1 MNKQVIIKEF
11 YKSSPIFIIAALIF
25 WIDQYSKYLVWYF
38 LAPNGKIPKDAII
51 QIIYSKNTG
60 MAFGLLVD
68 QTLFLT
74 IASCIGI
81 IILSVMYYRFGI
93 NHWMLKLSFGLQL
106 GGALGNLI
114 DRIRLG
120 YVVDFI
126 KVGLFPV
133 FNIADSSVVV
143 GVILLGFVI
152 LFTNYK
158 SNTKD
163 KSNILSAES
172 QEEIY
177 KDDN

>member
-1 MNKQVIIKEF
+1 MV
-11 YKSSPIFIIAALIF
+11 
-25 WIDQYSKYLVWYF
+25 
-38 LAPNGKIPKDAII
+38 
-51 QIIYSKNTG
+51 
-60 MAFGLLVD
+60 
-68 QTLFLT
+68 
-74 IASCIGI
+74 
-81 IILSVMYYRFGI
+81 
-93 NHWMLKLSFGLQL
+93 
-106 GGALGNLI
+106 
-114 DRIRLG
+114 